1 MPNTPRWPAAG
12 SPPPKLI
19 TLVALGSTTRAL
31 RGGDLREGVGAGDIV
46 PFIVLFDA
54 NDGGRARLPENLS
67 SSVDHRPRADA
78 LSGRAVDACRP
89 CDCSGP

>member
-1 MPNTPRWPAAG
+1 M
-12 SPPPKLI
+12 
-19 TLVALGSTTRAL
+19 ALGSTTRAL

-54 NDGGRARLPENLS
+54 NDGDGAGVRLPENLS

-89 CDCSGP
+89 FDRSGP